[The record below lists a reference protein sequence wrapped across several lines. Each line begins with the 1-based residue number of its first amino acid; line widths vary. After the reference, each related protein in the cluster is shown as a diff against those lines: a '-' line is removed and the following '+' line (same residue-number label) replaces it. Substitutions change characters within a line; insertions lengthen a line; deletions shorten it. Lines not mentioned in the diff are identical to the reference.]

1 MPEKSIAELNNGI
14 RLLTPDRVA
23 RVAFGRSIDTPNLA
37 SSSFR
42 RERSQAIWCGICY
55 PVGVMYRGIIGCY
68 KGAAFDPHV
77 KEVGK
82 K

>member
-1 MPEKSIAELNNGI
+1 MPEKSIAELNHGI

-23 RVAFGRSIDTPNLA
+23 RVAFGRPIEKPSLA
-37 SSSFR
+37 GSSFR
-42 RERSQAIWCGICY
+42 VERSLAFWCGIRN

-68 KGAAFDPHV
+68 EGAAFDPHV